1 MGRGGQVIYGE
12 VQWPWIE
19 TGRRRGER
27 MSVGEGERF
36 DGVSGQ
42 HWRGSGGGEEEER

>member
-1 MGRGGQVIYGE
+1 MIYRE
-12 VQWPWIE
+12 LQWLWIE

-27 MSVGEGERF
+27 MSIGEGEGL

-42 HWRGSGGGEEEER
+42 HWRVSGGGEEEER